1 MGLHRSNKRKLGA
14 NNYLRP
20 EERSISP
27 KTFTEESEIML
38 IDNAPALL
46 RAAADVMVIPVEAIT
61 GKRKTQAEALARQI
75 VMTLWAES
83 HSLQSACEIV
93 GRHHHTTAVYARQK
107 IHERL
112 GYCEATRQRL
122 AKVLKKYSEI
132 ILADEQGEP

>member
-1 MGLHRSNKRKLGA
+1 MQPPIRCQTAPLDQKGGR
-14 NNYLRP
+14 
-20 EERSISP
+20 
-27 KTFTEESEIML
+27 ML

-46 RAAADVMVIPVEAIT
+46 RAAADVMVVPVESIT